1 MAESET
7 GQERT
12 EEATA
17 KRKQE
22 SRDKGEVVRSKE
34 LTTLVV
40 MLVSG
45 AGFVFLGSRL
55 VEDLMQILRA
65 HLSIERAQIFDLGSY
80 PGLLFETLKFSIFSV
95 MPLFLLLVVA
105 AIVAPMALGG
115 WTFSVKPLQ
124 PEFKK
129 MDPIKGF
136 GRVFSLKGLMELV
149 KALAKFTLVGAATYF
164 LLENNIEGFLSMG
177 NEDLKQ
183 GISRLGEELTWMFI
197 LLSSALFFVVLVDT
211 PFQIWDHN
219 RKQKMTLQ
227 EVKDEHKETDGNPEV
242 KSKIRQTQQEISQ
255 RRMMEEVPKADVVI
269 TNPTHFAVALRY
281 DQSNMGAPIV
291 VALGADEVAG
301 HIRRIAV
308 ANDVP
313 LLSAPPLAR
322 SLYYN
327 CELNTEIPAGLFL
340 AVAQVL
346 AYVYQLRQY
355 EFNGGIAPEFDA
367 DDVPIP
373 DDLKRDSEL

>member
-1 MAESET
+1 MAESEK
-7 GQERT
+7 GQERS
-12 EEATA
+12 EEATE
-17 KRKQE
+17 KRKKE

-34 LTTLVV
+34 LTTLVM

-45 AGFVFLGSRL
+45 AGFVFLGSAL
-55 VEDLMQILRA
+55 VQDLMQILRA
-65 HLSIERAQIFDLGSY
+65 HLSIERAQIFDLASY
-80 PGLLFETLKFSIFSV
+80 PGFLFDTLQFSIFSV
-95 MPLFLLLVVA
+95 MPLFILLVVV

-115 WTFSVKPLQ
+115 WTFSVKPLK
-124 PEFKK
+124 PELKK
-129 MDPIKGF
+129 MDPIKGL

-149 KALAKFTLVGAATYF
+149 KALAKFLLVSAVAYF
-164 LLENNIEGFLSMG
+164 LLKNNIEGFVSLG
-177 NEDLKQ
+177 NESLVQ
-183 GISRLGEELTWMFI
+183 GISRMGEELMWMFI
-197 LLSSALFFVVLVDT
+197 LLSSVLFFVVLVDT
-211 PFQIWDHN
+211 PFQMWDHN

-227 EVKDEHKETDGNPEV
+227 EVKDERKETDGNPEV

-269 TNPTHFAVALRY
+269 TNPTHFSVALRY

-291 VALGADEVAG
+291 VALGADEIAG

-322 SLYYN
+322 SLYYH
-327 CELNTEIPAGLFL
+327 CELNEEIPAGLFL

-355 EFNGGIAPEFDA
+355 EFNGGVAPEFDT
-367 DDVPIP
+367 DVPIP

>member
-1 MAESET
+1 MSENEK

-12 EEATA
+12 EEATE
-17 KRKQE
+17 KRKKE

-34 LTTLVV
+34 LTTLVM

-45 AGFVFLGSRL
+45 AGFVFLGSAL
-55 VEDLMQILRA
+55 VQDLMQVLRA
-65 HLSIERAQIFDLGSY
+65 HLSIERAQIFDLASY
-80 PGLLFETLKFSIFSV
+80 PGLLFDTLQFSIFSV
-95 MPLFLLLVVA
+95 MPLFILLVVV
-105 AIVAPMALGG
+105 AIVAPMTLGG
-115 WTFSVKPLQ
+115 WTFSVKPLK
-124 PEFKK
+124 PELKK
-129 MDPIKGF
+129 MDPVKGL
-136 GRVFSLKGLMELV
+136 GRVFSLKGLMELF
-149 KALAKFTLVGAATYF
+149 KALAKFLLVGAAAYF
-164 LLENNIEGFLSMG
+164 LLKNNIEGFVNLG
-177 NEDLKQ
+177 NESLAQ
-183 GISRLGEELTWMFI
+183 GISRMGEELMWMFI
-197 LLSSALFFVVLVDT
+197 LLSSTLFFVVLVDT
-211 PFQIWDHN
+211 PFQMWDHN

-227 EVKDEHKETDGNPEV
+227 EVKDERKETDGNPEV
-242 KSKIRQTQQEISQ
+242 KSKIRQMQQEISQ

-291 VALGADEVAG
+291 VALGADEIAG

-327 CELNTEIPAGLFL
+327 CELNEEIPAGLFL

-355 EFNGGIAPEFDA
+355 EFNGGVAPEFDTDA
-367 DDVPIP
+367 PIP
-373 DDLKRDSEL
+373 DDLKRDSE